1 MLINS
6 FFTKGKTPFTDGDF
20 ITSSSELKNSDG
32 RVMFSR
38 ENIVVPK
45 AWSQVSV
52 DILVQKYFRKAGV
65 PVYLKKVAE
74 EGVPTWLQRSVA
86 DEEKLKTLKEEDRF
100 QGETDAR
107 QVFGR
112 IAGTWTYWGFKNGYF
127 DNEESAKKYYN
138 EIQYILFNQIA
149 APNSPQWFNTGIHW
163 AYGIDIKVQGHYY
176 VDEQTGKLCESNSGY
191 KRPQAHAC
199 FIQSVEDQLSGE
211 NGIMSLWDREAKLFK
226 YGSGTG
232 TNFSNIR
239 AEGERLSS
247 GGMSSG
253 VMSFLKIGDVTAGA
267 IKSGGTTR
275 RAAKMVILDV
285 DHPDIEEFVSWKE
298 KEENNVVSLVAGSLV
313 AEKVNKMVVKAC
325 TRDDLNLENEEDRYN
340 IEKNQYLKNA
350 VLLAKEL
357 GVPEGQILKIIG
369 LLKSDCAVNID
380 KPLTIDWDSDAY
392 RIVSGQ
398 NSNNSVRLS
407 NGFLQAVKN
416 NDDWNL
422 INRVDGKVAKT
433 IKAADLWSKINIS
446 AWTCAD
452 PGVQFSD
459 TINSW
464 HTCPENGEI
473 RASNPCSEYLFL
485 DDTACNLASLNLIK
499 FRKEDG
505 SFDTESFKHAVTL
518 FTLALEIS
526 VTMAQFPSQK
536 IAELSYEFRTIGLG
550 YANLGA
556 YLMSIGLPYSSD
568 KGRAICASITALL
581 TGTCYTTSSLI
592 AKEKGSFK
600 GYEKNAKH
608 MLKVI
613 RNHKR
618 AAFNAPE
625 NEYEGLPIK
634 PLAIKEADCFD
645 KNLYNEAKKSWENAL
660 ESGEKYGYRNAQAS
674 VIAPTGTIG
683 LLMDCSTT
691 GIEPEFSIVKYK
703 KLAGGGYLKIV
714 NSTIPQALNTL
725 GYKKAEIDEILN
737 YILGYKD
744 LENSPAINKKAL
756 IEKGFTAE
764 KLQEIEKDLNNAFDI
779 EFLFSKWALGT
790 TFCEQNLGIS
800 LEEYNKEDFSVLKHL
815 GFTQKEIEKANTYLF
830 GAMTIEGCKVLKQE
844 HLSVFDCASPC
855 GFIGTRYLSY
865 QSHIKMMAVA
875 QPFIS
880 GAISKTI
887 NMPNHATVQD
897 CKDAYLLSWQ
907 LGTKANAIYRDGSKL
922 SQPLQSLMASTS
934 LKEGDM
940 DSLFNIFAENN
951 IKDILSQGNPTKKV
965 SEVAQKLTSFRV
977 QPNNKRR
984 GYTQKA
990 RIGNQ
995 KIYLRTGEYEDG
1007 RLAEIFLDMNK
1018 EGATLRSLMNN
1029 FAIAISI
1036 GLQYGVPLEEFVDAF
1051 TFVKFD
1057 PSGMVMGHDRIKM
1070 SSSMLDYI
1078 FRDLAISYL
1087 GREDLAHV
1095 AKQDVKKEYVTIEK
1109 NEPNKHESIENTTPQ
1124 SAKDSG
1130 NIGYICSNCS
1140 SSSLIRSGT
1149 CMVCTNCGTTT
1160 GCS

>member
-6 FFTKGKTPFTDGDF
+6 FFTKGKEPFTDGDF

-32 RVMFSR
+32 RVMFSK
-38 ENIVVPK
+38 ENIIVPK

-65 PVYLKKVAE
+65 PVYLKKVE
-74 EGVPTWLQRSVA
+74 EKGVPTWLQRSVA

-107 QVFGR
+107 QVFRR

-127 DNEESAKKYYN
+127 EDEESAKKYYN

-149 APNSPQWFNTGIHW
+149 APNSPQWFNTGVHW

-176 VDEQTGKLCESNSGY
+176 VDEQTGKLEESSSGY
-191 KRPQAHAC
+191 QRPQAHAC

-325 TRDDLNLENEEDRYN
+325 TRDDLNLESEEDRYDV
-340 IEKNQYLKNA
+340 EKNKYLKNA

-422 INRVDGKVAKT
+422 INRVDGKVART
-433 IKAADLWSKINIS
+433 IKAADLWSKINVS

-464 HTCPENGEI
+464 HTCPEDGEI

-536 IAELSYEFRTIGLG
+536 IAELSYKFRTIGLG

-600 GYEKNAKH
+600 GYAKNAKH

-613 RNHKR
+613 KNHKR

-625 NEYEGLPIK
+625 SEYEGLPVK

-714 NSTIPQALNTL
+714 NSAIPQALNTL

-744 LENSPAINKKAL
+744 LEKSPAINKKSL

-790 TFCEQNLGIS
+790 LFCQENLGIDI
-800 LEEYNKEDFSVLKHL
+800 EDYNKEDFSVLKHL
-815 GFTQKEIEKANTYLF
+815 GFSQQDIDKANTYLF

-865 QSHIKMMAVA
+865 ESHIRMMAVA

-934 LKEGDM
+934 LKEDSA

-1095 AKQDVKKEYVTIEK
+1095 AKQEAKTEYVTIEK
-1109 NEPNKHESIENTTPQ
+1109 HEPKANESTSQ
-1124 SAKDSG
+1124 SSAKDSA